1 MVNSANGESYEMSG
15 AGRLAPQR
23 KLITATGTSTHKSA
37 DGVALETG
45 VWVATE
51 LISFDS
57 YGIAPGAL
65 MREGRAF
72 GPPQFGP
79 MRSRIFSGPMPAGG
93 LAVLR
98 IRLLP
103 VLGFAKNATL
113 QVNCALGKVPDE
125 HPTEGIRLAFE
136 GGGAE
141 FDEEVSGR
149 ALFLLTRPG
158 ASTAAKALVPEGDTK
173 PAPTEVQQ

>member
-65 MREGRAF
+65 MREGRAL

-79 MRSRIFSGPMPAGG
+79 PRIPMLSGSMPAGG

-103 VLGFAKNATL
+103 MWGPPRNAVL
-113 QVNCALGKVPDE
+113 QVNCALGKAPEE
-125 HPTEGIRLAFE
+125 HSTDGIRLTFE
-136 GGGAE
+136 GGGGE
-141 FDEEVSGR
+141 FDQEPSGR
-149 ALFLLTRPG
+149 TMFVSTRLAVNP
-158 ASTAAKALVPEGDTK
+158 APK
-173 PAPTEVQQ
+173 PAATGEQTNPPPAQVQQ